1 MLFRIMEQSADL
13 APITFITPMKSLNRA
28 LDLIEI
34 IAERGGIGVREL
46 SKTAGLPPAST
57 HRIVAALVTRGYL
70 SKDERSHHYTL
81 SPKFLI
87 LGDKVQQQIDIVA
100 IARPFLEKLM
110 AETRENTNLCVRD
123 GHHVIYIDHVGSPDH
138 HLRAFTKL
146 GGKAPLYAS
155 GVGKVFL
162 SGFSRRRLQQYLDRV
177 DLQPFT
183 PHTVTTVS
191 KLIDELNT
199 IRRKGYAVDNQEKEI
214 GVRCVAAP
222 IKNHEG
228 RIQAAISVSGAAQRL
243 TAKRL
248 PALGRLVVDTG
259 RLLSAAIGH
268 EQA

>member
-1 MLFRIMEQSADL
+1 
-13 APITFITPMKSLNRA
+13 MKSLNRA

-34 IAERGGIGVREL
+34 IAEHGGIGVREL

-57 HRIVAALVTRGYL
+57 HRIIAALVTRGYL
-70 SKDERSHHYTL
+70 NKNERSHHYAL

-87 LGDKVQQQIDIVA
+87 LGEKVQQQIDIVA
-100 IARPFLEKLM
+100 IARPYLERLM
-110 AETRENTNLCVRD
+110 SETRENANLCVRD
-123 GHHVIYIDHVGSPDH
+123 GHNVIYIDHVGSPDH

-162 SGFSRRRLQQYLDRV
+162 SCLDRQRLQKFIDQVELM
-177 DLQPFT
+177 PFT
-183 PHTVTTVS
+183 PHTIITIP

-199 IRRKGYAVDNQEKEI
+199 IRRKGYAIDNQEKEI

-222 IKNHEG
+222 VFNHSG

-243 TAKRL
+243 TLKRL
-248 PALGRLVVDTG
+248 PILGRLVIDTAQQ
-259 RLLSAAIGH
+259 LSAAIGH
-268 EQA
+268 RRSLKPDKPETG

>member
-1 MLFRIMEQSADL
+1 
-13 APITFITPMKSLNRA
+13 MKSLNRA

-34 IAERGGIGVREL
+34 IAARGGIGVREL
-46 SKTAGLPPAST
+46 SKTADLPPAST
-57 HRIVAALVTRGYL
+57 HRIVAALVARGYL
-70 SKDERSHHYTL
+70 NKDERSHRYTL

-87 LGDKVQQQIDIVA
+87 LGETVQQQIDIVS

-155 GVGKVFL
+155 GVGKIFL
-162 SGFSRRRLQQYLDRV
+162 SGFDRDQLEQYLERV
-177 DLQPFT
+177 VLQPFT
-183 PHTVTTVS
+183 PHTITTVS
-191 KLIDELNT
+191 RLTDELKT
-199 IRRKGYAVDNQEKEI
+199 IVRRGYAVDNQEKEI

-222 IKNHEG
+222 IIDHNG

-243 TAKRL
+243 TVKRL
-248 PALGRLVVDTG
+248 PGLGRRVVDTAQQ
-259 RLLSAAIGH
+259 LSAAIGH
-268 EQA
+268 RRS